1 MQRRSRLSSGSRISE
16 IHQNGRSAANNLLVF
31 RVLPNGSDQ
40 SRFCFIAGK
49 RVGNAVVRNKIKRR
63 LREVVRNTPTR
74 PGWDTVII
82 ARRGAEE
89 AGFNG
94 LEKAVHNLM
103 RRTKIAEPLTPRED
117 TAVNR
122 PPDTVVGLAP

>member
-1 MQRRSRLSSGSRISE
+1 MQRRSRLTSGSRISE

-82 ARRGAEE
+82 ARRGAEQ

-103 RRTKIAEPLTPRED
+103 RRTKIAEPLPPRED
-117 TAVNR
+117 NVVNR
-122 PPDTVVGLAP
+122 LPDTVVGLAR

>member
-103 RRTKIAEPLTPRED
+103 RRTKIAEPLPPREYN
-117 TAVNR
+117 AVNR
-122 PPDTVVGLAP
+122 PPGTVVELAL